1 MNPFRDFPHPP
12 KSLKPVKQVLPQEP
26 IHFVVILKLVA
37 ALLNMLDPVET
48 RILNF
53 RRQVLLHLTS
63 LYVSSK
69 LSWRVYATDILF
81 KVC

>member
-12 KSLKPVKQVLPQEP
+12 KSLKPVKQVLLQEP
-26 IHFVVILKLVA
+26 IHFVVFLKLTA

-48 RILNF
+48 SILNF
-53 RRQVLLHLTS
+53 RRQALLHSTT

-69 LSWRVYATDILF
+69 PSRRVYATDILF
-81 KVC
+81 EIY